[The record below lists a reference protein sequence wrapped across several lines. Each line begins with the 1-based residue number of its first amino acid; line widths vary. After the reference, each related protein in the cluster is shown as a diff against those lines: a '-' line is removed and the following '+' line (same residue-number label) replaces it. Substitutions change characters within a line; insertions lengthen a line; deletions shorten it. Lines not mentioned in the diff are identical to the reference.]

1 MDIELLRDGLDRLG
15 IEFDDKAIERMKTY
29 MSEIMLFNPTYRL
42 VGQDDED
49 EILIRH
55 FLDAAAGVPYMRS
68 LGKKTIVDLGTG
80 AGFPGVI
87 LAILMPEVHV
97 TLAER
102 MSRRVAFLR
111 NVMLRLNLKNVD
123 ILQKDASG
131 IDRKFDIVTSR
142 AFHPVYDCIDY
153 VKPLLSDG
161 GRIVFYKG
169 PERNVEGEMAVLED
183 GGRKVDYE
191 IVKLNVPYLDES
203 RSLLVIA

>member
-1 MDIELLRDGLDRLG
+1 MDIELLKDGLDRLG
-15 IEFDDKAIERMKTY
+15 IEYDDAAIERMKTY

-42 VGQDDED
+42 VGQEDED

-68 LGKKTIVDLGTG
+68 LGKKTIVDLGSG

-102 MSRRVAFLR
+102 MSRRVSFLR
-111 NVMLRLNLKNVD
+111 NVMLRLNLGNVD
-123 ILQKDASG
+123 ILQKDANG

-153 VKPLLSDG
+153 VHPLLEED

-169 PERNVEGEMAVLED
+169 PERNVEAEMAV
-183 GGRKVDYE
+183 
-191 IVKLNVPYLDES
+191 
-203 RSLLVIA
+203 RSEEHV